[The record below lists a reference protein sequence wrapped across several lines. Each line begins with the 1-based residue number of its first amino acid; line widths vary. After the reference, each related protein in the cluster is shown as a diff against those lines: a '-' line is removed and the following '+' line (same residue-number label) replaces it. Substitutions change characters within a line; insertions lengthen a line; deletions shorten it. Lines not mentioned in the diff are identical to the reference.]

1 MKFIYHRGGYKE
13 SMETFFEFSS
23 KQELFE
29 IFKKDVKYITPN
41 FSIDDIKCKYYA
53 HDDRNGWDCHL
64 VAIDGFGVMGYSDT
78 QI

>member
-13 SMETFFEFSS
+13 SMETLFEFSS
-23 KQELFE
+23 KHELFE
-29 IFKKDVKYITPN
+29 IFKKDVKYIAPN
-41 FSIDDIKCKYYA
+41 FSIDDIKCKHYT

-64 VAIDGFGVMGYSDT
+64 VTIDRFGVMGYSDT